1 MARIQSEYKNR
12 GVVVV
17 AVNIWP
23 IFSLREWKA
32 YWHRVGGGNAIFAQ
46 DKLPEEVFWVPA
58 GATII
63 IDRQGH
69 EVFRDLMATSYK
81 TLKSAIEKA
90 K

>member
-23 IFSLREWKA
+23 IFSLKDWKA
-32 YWHRVGGGNAIFAQ
+32 YWHKVGGGDAIYAL
-46 DKLPEEVFWVPA
+46 DKLPKKVFWLPA
-58 GATII
+58 GSTII

-69 EVFRDLMATSYK
+69 EVFRDLSATSYEILK
-81 TLKSAIEKA
+81 TAVEEVL
-90 K
+90 